1 MIRFP
6 HNLKALRTKQRISQQ
21 ALADKLFIS
30 RASLAKYEGGVNEP
44 SLELTVKF
52 SRYFGISVD
61 MLVTADLEKI
71 DHHRLVKEK
80 TGGIILPIQ
89 VDSQGE
95 NVIEVV
101 PHAAQAGYT
110 GMYSDPGFIESLDR
124 MALPFRELHG
134 KCRAFPIEGDSMP
147 PYGDG
152 SYVIGRYLST
162 PDRMTEGKR
171 YVLLSRDEGI
181 VFKRLYRDPV
191 EDHILHLHSDNPK
204 YQPFTMHLQEVNE
217 IWEFVA
223 AISFGESSDN
233 NFAKDVMTR
242 VEELQQEVQK
252 LADQLAF
259 T

>member
-1 MIRFP
+1 MIKLP

-21 ALADKLFIS
+21 SLADKLFIS
-30 RASLAKYEGGVNEP
+30 RASLAKYEGGIV
-44 SLELTVKF
+44 
-52 SRYFGISVD
+52 
-61 MLVTADLEKI
+61 
-71 DHHRLVKEK
+71 
-80 TGGIILPIQ
+80 ILPIQ
-89 VDSQGE
+89 VDKQGE

-124 MALPFRELHG
+124 MALPFQELHG
-134 KCRAFPIEGDSMP
+134 KCRAFPIAGDSMP

-152 SYVIGRYLST
+152 SYVIGRYMPR
-162 PDRMTEGKR
+162 PDYISEGKR

-191 EDHILHLHSDNPK
+191 DDNLIHLHSDNPK
-204 YQPFTMHLQEVNE
+204 YRPFSMHLQEVHE